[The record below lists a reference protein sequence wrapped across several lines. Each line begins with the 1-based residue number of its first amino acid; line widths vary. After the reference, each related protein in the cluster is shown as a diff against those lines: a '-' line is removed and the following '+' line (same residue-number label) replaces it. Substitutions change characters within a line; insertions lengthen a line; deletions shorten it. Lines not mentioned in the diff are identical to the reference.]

1 MPQRKAFAFATFFKA
16 SLYSIVGDNVDFL
29 GAGAMVFPVETEERV
44 KRRALSVCR
53 DHLRRV
59 LDISRKIPQIV
70 DCFMKGDKTSAQGLF
85 SDIKKSEE
93 DVDVARRAVSRE
105 LAEIGAILMS
115 REDFLRFTNLAS
127 EIADFCE
134 GIAFRLLE
142 IMEKGWK
149 VPTEIKEGLVKLSD
163 AVFETISKLREIAMT
178 LNYGASK
185 ALEKAREV
193 EAAERVVDD
202 LYRELEVNII
212 NSDMEI
218 PPMLLLRDVVQI
230 LEDAADKAE
239 DASDAARI
247 LAFTL

>member
-1 MPQRKAFAFATFFKA
+1 
-16 SLYSIVGDNVDFL
+16 
-29 GAGAMVFPVETEERV
+29 MVFPVETEERV
-44 KRRALSVCR
+44 KRRALSVCQ

-59 LDISRKIPQIV
+59 LDISRKISQMM
-70 DCFMKGDKTSAQGLF
+70 DCFMRGDKNSARDLLA
-85 SDIKKSEE
+85 DVKKLEK
-93 DVDVARRAVSRE
+93 DVIVARRAVSLE

-115 REDFLRFTNLAS
+115 REDFLRFTSLTS

-142 IMEKGWK
+142 IMERGWK
-149 VPTEIKEGLVKLSD
+149 VPTDVKEGLAKLSD
-163 AVFETISKLREIAMT
+163 AVFETISKLRETAMT
-178 LNYGASK
+178 LNYGTSK

-193 EAAERVVDD
+193 EAAERIVDD
-202 LYRELEVNII
+202 LYRELEVMIV
-212 NSDMEI
+212 NSNMSL